1 MTDISYGIAGN
12 VMVVTGGSRGIGL
25 DLAKLLLAQDAR
37 GGDLR
42 SKAGGLGCGTR

>member
-37 GGDLR
+37 VVITTAV
-42 SKAGGLGCGTR
+42 STSHT